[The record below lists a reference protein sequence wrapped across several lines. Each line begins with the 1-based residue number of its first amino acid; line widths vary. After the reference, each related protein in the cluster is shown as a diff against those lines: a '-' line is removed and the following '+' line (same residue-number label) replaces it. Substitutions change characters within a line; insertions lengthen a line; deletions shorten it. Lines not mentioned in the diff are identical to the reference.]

1 MKAVI
6 DRFEGEYAV
15 VLFGDDEIKI
25 DVLKKHL
32 PSGVREGDWL
42 KVVFEIDHKGTREQ
56 EKKVGSLLE
65 KLKNKNI

>member
-15 VLFGDDEIKI
+15 VLLGDKEVKI

-42 KVVFEIDHKGTREQ
+42 KVTFEIDRQGTKEQ
-56 EKKVGSLLE
+56 EKKIGSLLE
-65 KLKNKNI
+65 RLKNKNT